1 VLRIVSLQAGYA
13 ALGIVS
19 LVLWTLIALY
29 AVFGALRFSLRSTVI
44 TSEHL
49 YAALS
54 AYLLVGVFLGVLYF
68 SSMQVWPNSIIVSGR
83 AHPTSFR
90 C

>member
-1 VLRIVSLQAGYA
+1 M
-13 ALGIVS
+13 
-19 LVLWTLIALY
+19 
-29 AVFGALRFSLRSTVI
+29 FGALRFSLRSTVI

-68 SSMQVWPNSIIVSGR
+68 SSMQVWPNSIIVSGEG
-83 AHPTSFR
+83 ASHQFSLLNGI
-90 C
+90 

>member
-1 VLRIVSLQAGYA
+1 
-13 ALGIVS
+13 
-19 LVLWTLIALY
+19 VLWTLIALY

-54 AYLLVGVFLGVLYF
+54 AHLLVGVFLGVLYF